1 MTSRRTFRSLSAVLL
16 ASATAVALVS
26 CSSEDSSH
34 SDSLTVPINNAA
46 GEQIATAELEF
57 DDGYVTVEVQTTQP
71 GKLTPGFHGLHI
83 HSVGKCEPNS
93 VAPTGGEPGDFL
105 SAGGHFQAPGHTGH
119 PMSGDLSSLQVRSDG
134 SALLETTTD
143 ALTRADLEA
152 GQGTAII
159 IHSGPDNFGNIPGD
173 RYKQNDGTPGADE
186 TSMMTGDA
194 GTRVACGVISA
205 GTAR

>member
-1 MTSRRTFRSLSAVLL
+1 MTSRRTSRSLSAVLL

-26 CSSEDSSH
+26 CSSDESSN
-34 SDSLTVPINNAA
+34 SDSLTVPINDAA

-57 DDGYVTVEVQTTQP
+57 DDGYVTVDVQTTRP

-173 RYKQNDGTPGADE
+173 RYKQNDGTPGPDE